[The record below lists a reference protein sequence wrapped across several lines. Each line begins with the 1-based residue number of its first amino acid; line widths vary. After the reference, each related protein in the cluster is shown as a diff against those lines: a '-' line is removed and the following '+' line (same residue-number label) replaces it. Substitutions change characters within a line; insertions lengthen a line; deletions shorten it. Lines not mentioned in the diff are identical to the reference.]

1 MKQYSYQKKLQKEK
15 SHIAVVVDEYGGTLG
30 IVTMEDI
37 LEQLVGDIWDEHDEV
52 VEEFKELDENNFII
66 DCNMNLDDFCEE
78 FDIET
83 ESDSVSVGGWVAEQI
98 GNIPDVNDS
107 FTFENLVVTV
117 TETDSHRA
125 ATIKVEKQDL
135 PEKEEKE

>member
-1 MKQYSYQKKLQKEK
+1 MADDLLKKLQKEK
-15 SHIAVVVDEYGGTLG
+15 SHIAIVVDEYGGTLG

-52 VEEFKELDENNFII
+52 VEELQELDENNFII

-107 FTFENLVVTV
+107 FVFDNLVITV

-125 ATIKVEKQDL
+125 ATIKVEKQ
-135 PEKEEKE
+135 ESSAETEEKE

>member
-1 MKQYSYQKKLQKEK
+1 M
-15 SHIAVVVDEYGGTLG
+15 
-30 IVTMEDI
+30 
-37 LEQLVGDIWDEHDEV
+37 
-52 VEEFKELDENNFII
+52 
-66 DCNMNLDDFCEE
+66 
-78 FDIET
+78 
-83 ESDSVSVGGWVAEQI
+83 SVGGWVAEQI